1 MAHKLIL
8 SIGFELPFLDQ
19 QVLLVLLE
27 QLLLLNQQLILGIHQ
42 LFIVVSTSK
51 PYLWYIWTLH
61 GLRFLIRIL
70 DVAVKIFLQW
80 LCVDGEEVRLILV
93 LSILHLLLLF
103 ILIWYINLLNYLI

>member
-51 PYLWYIWTLH
+51 PYLWYI
-61 GLRFLIRIL
+61 
-70 DVAVKIFLQW
+70 
-80 LCVDGEEVRLILV
+80 
-93 LSILHLLLLF
+93 
-103 ILIWYINLLNYLI
+103 